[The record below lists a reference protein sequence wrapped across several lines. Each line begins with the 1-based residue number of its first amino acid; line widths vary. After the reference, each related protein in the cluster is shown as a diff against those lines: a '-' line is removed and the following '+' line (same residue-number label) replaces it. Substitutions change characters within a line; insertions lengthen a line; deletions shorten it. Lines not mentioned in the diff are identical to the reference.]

1 MRSNMLSIK
10 NVSYCYSGRNI
21 PTLKNISIDIN
32 KQEML
37 LIAGRTGC
45 GKSTLIKVINGLL
58 IGNGS
63 GKFSGEVTCKGFDI
77 LTLTPEEMGLLVGT
91 VYQSPDDQLFA
102 MTVEDEVG
110 FVLENHGIDSE
121 IIKEEVARTL
131 KRVGLKGFAKRS
143 IHALSGGQ
151 RQRLALASVLI
162 NKPQILILDEPVSQ
176 MNPVGVKEFL
186 GLLKELN
193 EVDGITI
200 IVVEH
205 RVHELAKYF
214 PRLVVMYEGNIIY
227 DGDINKAWG
236 KVGDEIKYGLRE
248 PQNVKLCRK
257 LALSRLTNETDEV
270 ISLIR
275 EECCIDTIKCDE
287 GEAKGAVS
295 KAVLEAKDVCY
306 CYPGVK
312 QNTLHNVNFT
322 LAQGETV
329 ALMGYN
335 GAGKSTLFN
344 LIAGLSN
351 PISGTL
357 TLLGGKVADN
367 AHQLGFLRQDP
378 DLMLLADTVTS
389 EIHWHNKNTD
399 ESQIIDL
406 MKRLD
411 LADKA
416 NDFPLALSKGQRLRV
431 VLAALL
437 ARQPKLLLLD
447 EPTTGQDQQSML
459 DIKNI
464 ISDYTASECTVFF
477 CTHDVELA
485 AEIADRVFLMVDGTL
500 LKIGT
505 PHEVLGDKNLL
516 LRGGLSLPPML
527 RISEGLKIEK
537 CVTLEEVTRHVSK
550 TIVGRN

>member
-1 MRSNMLSIK
+1 MSTNMLNIK
-10 NVSYCYSGRNI
+10 NVSYCYTGRNI
-21 PTLKNISIDIN
+21 PTLKNISLNIN
-32 KQEML
+32 KQEMI

-58 IGNGS
+58 LGRGG
-63 GKFSGEVTCKGFDI
+63 GKFSGEVTSKGFNI

-110 FVLENHGIDSE
+110 FVLENHGVASE
-121 IIKEEVARTL
+121 IIKEEVKQTL
-131 KRVGLKGFAKRS
+131 NRVGLTGFEKRS

-186 GLLKELN
+186 ELLKELN

-214 PRLVVMYEGNIIY
+214 PRLVMMYEGKIIY
-227 DGDINKAWG
+227 DGDINAAWS

-248 PQNVKLCRK
+248 PQNVKLCRS
-257 LALSRLTNETDEV
+257 LALSALTGKTSEV
-270 ISLIR
+270 INLIKS
-275 EECCIDTIKCDE
+275 ECYIEDIKINSAL
-287 GEAKGAVS
+287 AKHQNKVI
-295 KAVLEAKDVCY
+295 LEAQGIAY
-306 CYPGVK
+306 SYPGAK
-312 QNTLHNVNFT
+312 SNTLNDINFT
-322 LAQGETV
+322 LYQGETLV
-329 ALMGYN
+329 LMGYN
-335 GAGKSTLFN
+335 GAGKSTMLN
-344 LIAGLSN
+344 LIAGLTE
-351 PISGTL
+351 PTAGKL
-357 TLLGGKVADN
+357 KLLGGNVRDN
-367 AHQLGFLRQDP
+367 AHKLGFLRQDP
-378 DLMLLADTVTS
+378 DLMLLADTVTR
-389 EIHWHNKNTD
+389 EIHWHNKNFAAD
-399 ESQIIDL
+399 KMIDI

-411 LADKA
+411 LTDKA
-416 NDFPLALSKGQRLRV
+416 EEFPLALSKGQRLRV

-447 EPTTGQDQQSML
+447 EPTTGQDQQSLL

-464 ISDYTASECTVFF
+464 IRAYITNGGTVLF

-485 AEIADRVFLMVDGTL
+485 AEIADRVFLMSEGKL
-500 LKIGT
+500 LAEGT
-505 PHEVLGDKNLL
+505 PHEVLGNRDLL
-516 LRGGLSLPPML
+516 LAGGLSLPPML
-527 RISEGLKIEK
+527 KISEGLNIAQ
-537 CVTLEEVTRHVSK
+537 CVTVEEVARHVHK
-550 TIVGRN
+550 TTMGRC

>member
-1 MRSNMLSIK
+1 METNMLTIK
-10 NVSYCYSGRNI
+10 NVSYCYAGRNI

-32 KQEML
+32 KREMI

-58 IGNGS
+58 LGNGG
-63 GKFSGEVTCKGFDI
+63 GKFSGEVTSKGFNI

-91 VYQSPDDQLFA
+91 VYQTPDDQLFA

-121 IIKEEVARTL
+121 IIKAEVTSTL
-131 KRVGLKGFAKRS
+131 KRVGLEGFEKRS

-214 PRLVVMYEGNIIY
+214 PRLVVMYEGGIIY
-227 DGDINKAWG
+227 DGDIDQAWY

-257 LALSRLTNETDEV
+257 LALSKLTNEADEV

-275 EECCIDTIKCDE
+275 NECCVETIKDE
-287 GEAKGAVS
+287 RKAKIAVS
-295 KAVLEAKDVCY
+295 KAVLEAKNILY
-306 CYPGVK
+306 CYPGAK
-312 QNTLHNVNFT
+312 ENTLHNVNFT
-322 LAQGETV
+322 LSQGETV
-329 ALMGYN
+329 AVMGYN

-344 LIAGLSN
+344 LIAGLTN
-351 PISGTL
+351 LTSGEL
-357 TLLGGKVADN
+357 TLLGGTVADN
-367 AHQLGFLRQDP
+367 AHKLGFLRQDP
-378 DLMLLADTVTS
+378 DLMLLADTVTR
-389 EIHWHNKNTD
+389 EIHWHNKNAD
-399 ESQIIDL
+399 ESQIMEL

-411 LADKA
+411 LSDKA
-416 NDFPLALSKGQRLRV
+416 TDFPLALSKGQRLRV

-464 ISDYTASECTVFF
+464 ISEYTKSGGTVLF

-485 AEIADRVFLMVDGTL
+485 AEIADRVFLMVKGTL
-500 LKIGT
+500 LRIGT
-505 PHEVLGDKNLL
+505 PQEVLSQKNLL
-516 LRGGLSLPPML
+516 LAGGLSLPPML
-527 RISEGLKIEK
+527 RISEGLKIQK

-550 TIVGRN
+550 TTVGRC

>member
-1 MRSNMLSIK
+1 MGTNMLSIK
-10 NVSYCYSGRNI
+10 NVSYCYAARNV
-21 PTLKNISIDIN
+21 PTLKNISLKIN
-32 KQEML
+32 KQEMI

-58 IGNGS
+58 IGNGG
-63 GKFSGEVTCKGFDI
+63 GKFSGEVTSKGFNI

-110 FVLENHGIDSE
+110 FVLENHGVDSE
-121 IIKEEVARTL
+121 TIKREVARTL
-131 KRVGLKGFAKRS
+131 KRVGLAGFETRS

-162 NKPQILILDEPVSQ
+162 NKTQILILDEPVSQ
-176 MNPVGVKEFL
+176 MNPAGVKEFL

-205 RVHELAKYF
+205 RVHELARYF
-214 PRLVVMYEGNIIY
+214 PRLVVMYEGGIIY
-227 DGDINKAWG
+227 DGDINEAWS

-257 LALSRLTNETDEV
+257 LTLSKLINKTDEV
-270 ISLIR
+270 VNLIKS
-275 EECCIDTIKCDE
+275 ECSIDTDKTEYTLPGQVNKVVLKVKD
-287 GEAKGAVS
+287 AV
-295 KAVLEAKDVCY
+295 Y
-306 CYPGVK
+306 CYPGAK
-312 QNTLHNVNFT
+312 YNTLHDVNFT
-322 LAQGETV
+322 LFQGETV

-335 GAGKSTLFN
+335 GAGKSTMFN
-344 LIAGLSN
+344 LIAGLTELT
-351 PISGTL
+351 SGEL
-357 TLLGGKVADN
+357 NLLGGKVADN
-367 AHQLGFLRQDP
+367 AHRLGFLRQDP

-389 EIHWHNKNTD
+389 EIHWHNKNID
-399 ESQIIDL
+399 ENKVIEI

-416 NDFPLALSKGQRLRV
+416 EDFPLALSKGQRLRV

-437 ARQPKLLLLD
+437 AREPKLLLLD

-464 ISDYTASECTVFF
+464 ISEYTNAGGTVFF

-500 LKIGT
+500 LKTGT
-505 PHEVLGDKNLL
+505 PQEVLGNKNLL
-516 LRGGLSLPPML
+516 LAGGLSLPPML
-527 RISEGLKIEK
+527 TISERLNITE
-537 CVTLEEVTRHVSK
+537 CVTLEEVASHVSK
-550 TIVGRN
+550 TIMGRD

>member
-1 MRSNMLSIK
+1 MGTNMLSIK
-10 NVSYCYSGRNI
+10 NVSYCYAGRNI
-21 PTLKNISIDIN
+21 PTLTNISIDIN
-32 KQEML
+32 KREMI

-58 IGNGS
+58 LGNGG
-63 GKFSGEVTCKGFDI
+63 GKFSGEVTSKGFDI

-121 IIKEEVARTL
+121 IIKAEVTSTL
-131 KRVGLKGFAKRS
+131 KRVGLAGFEKRS

-214 PRLVVMYEGNIIY
+214 PRLVVMYEGKIIY

-257 LALSRLTNETDEV
+257 LSLSKLTNEADEV
-270 ISLIR
+270 ISLISR
-275 EECCIDTIKCDE
+275 ECCVDSKKYE
-287 GEAKGAVS
+287 NRLEEPAHKG
-295 KAVLEAKDVCY
+295 VLVAKDVSY
-306 CYPGVK
+306 AYPGAK
-312 QNTLHNVNFT
+312 QNTLHNVDFT
-322 LAQGETV
+322 VYQGETV
-329 ALMGYN
+329 ALMGSN
-335 GAGKSTLFN
+335 GTGKSTLLN
-344 LIAGLSN
+344 LIAGLTELT
-351 PISGTL
+351 SGEL
-357 TLLGGKVADN
+357 TLLSGNVADN
-367 AHQLGFLRQDP
+367 AHKLGFLRQDP

-399 ESQIIDL
+399 ESQIIEL

-411 LADKA
+411 LSDKA
-416 NDFPLALSKGQRLRV
+416 KDFPLALSKGQRLRV

-464 ISDYTASECTVFF
+464 ISEYTETGGTVLF

-485 AEIADRVFLMVDGTL
+485 AEIADRVFLMVNGTL
-500 LKIGT
+500 LKIAT
-505 PHEVLGDKNLL
+505 PQEVLSHKDLL
-516 LRGGLSLPPML
+516 LEGGLSLPPML

-550 TIVGRN
+550 TIVGRC